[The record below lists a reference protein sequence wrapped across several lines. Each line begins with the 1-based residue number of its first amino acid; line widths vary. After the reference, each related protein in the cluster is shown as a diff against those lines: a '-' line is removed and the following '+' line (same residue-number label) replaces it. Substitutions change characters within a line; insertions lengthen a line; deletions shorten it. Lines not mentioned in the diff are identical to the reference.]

1 MSSVGNRNNFL
12 ISIASKKK
20 FNNFLLATSVRF
32 TEEMAEFV
40 GIYNADSGIRGE
52 LTYALFKLSRK
63 SSCSLCEI
71 THGWN
76 PFGRNTWRT
85 SRRDSGLDLTMI
97 HRNKASAQQLDAVES
112 LPAILKKTDGNW
124 SQVVSADQLLSAK
137 NDFTKIFDL
146 LNHS

>member
-1 MSSVGNRNNFL
+1 
-12 ISIASKKK
+12 
-20 FNNFLLATSVRF
+20 
-32 TEEMAEFV
+32 MAEFV

-52 LTYALFKLSRK
+52 LTFALIKLSGK

-76 PFGRNTWRT
+76 PFGRNAWRT
-85 SRRDSGLDLTMI
+85 SCRESGLDLTLI
-97 HRNKASAQQLDAVES
+97 HRNNASAQQLNAVES

-124 SQVVSADQLLSAK
+124 SQVVSADELLSAK

-146 LNHS
+146 LNYS

>member
-1 MSSVGNRNNFL
+1 M
-12 ISIASKKK
+12 SIAYQIE
-20 FNNFLLATSVRF
+20 FGNFLLATSVRF
-32 TEEMAEFV
+32 IEEMAEFV

-52 LTYALFKLSRK
+52 LTYALIKLSGK

-76 PFGRNTWRT
+76 PFGRNAWRT
-85 SRRDSGLDLTMI
+85 SCRESGLDLTLI
-97 HRNKASAQQLDAVES
+97 HRNNASAQQLNAVES

-124 SQVVSADQLLSAK
+124 SQVVSADELLSAK

-146 LNHS
+146 LNYS

>member
-1 MSSVGNRNNFL
+1 M
-12 ISIASKKK
+12 SIAYQIE
-20 FNNFLLATSVRF
+20 FGNFLLAASVRF
-32 TEEMAEFV
+32 ISEMVEFV

-52 LTYALFKLSRK
+52 LTYVLIKLSGK

-76 PFGRNTWRT
+76 PFGRNAWRT
-85 SRRDSGLDLTMI
+85 SCRESGLDLTLI
-97 HRNKASAQQLDAVES
+97 HRNNASAQQLNAVES

-146 LNHS
+146 LNDS